1 MQTKK
6 KCVAMLLAGGQ
17 GSRLYALTVKRAKPA
32 VPFGGKYRIIDFP
45 LSNCVNSNIDTVGVL
60 TQYEPLELNAYIGTG
75 APWDLDVMNGGAYI
89 LPPYVKGKKGE
100 WYAGTANAVY
110 QNIQFIDRFNP
121 DNILVLSGDHIYK
134 MDYDKMIRFHNKQ
147 EADATIAVIE
157 VPMEEASRFGVMNT
171 DDEERILEFEEKPLV
186 PKSNKA
192 SMGIYVFNW
201 KKMRQYL
208 IEDAEDEAS
217 EKDFGKN
224 IIPKMLA
231 NNERLYAY
239 KFDGYWR
246 DVGTIE
252 SLWEANMELI
262 KGNISLD
269 IESESFRIFTR
280 NYSNPPH
287 YITKGA
293 KVTNCIIG
301 DGSVIEGEVIN
312 SVIHAGVNIGK
323 GSRIENSIIMA
334 NTKVGEGCIIEK
346 AILDEECII
355 SDGAKIGGQEK
366 ITVLGA
372 NVTVKENASVA
383 EGDIINPELTV
394 E

>member
-262 KGNISLD
+262 KGNSSLD